1 MSLEDGSRRRF
12 WRDPLGRVV
21 VPWPVM
27 PWTACEPGPALATAL
42 GQPPEQW
49 LVASF
54 GYVAVFR
61 TRRPC
66 VAWHLTCWPSRPST
80 ETP

>member
-1 MSLEDGSRRRF
+1 MSFEDGSRRRF

-27 PWTACEPGPALATAL
+27 PWTACEPSPALATAL

-54 GYVAVFR
+54 GYVAIYPDETSV
-61 TRRPC
+61 RRLAP
-66 VAWHLTCWPSRPST
+66 TCWPSRPWT